1 MPASTLSCKL
11 CMPVSFLVHFAYE
24 GTVIEMLTMPSV
36 LKYCLEITIQFITVE
51 KYILLLTAILSD
63 RGYVI
68 IQVKTRYCISIIIL
82 KVE

>member
-1 MPASTLSCKL
+1 
-11 CMPVSFLVHFAYE
+11 MPVSFLVHFAYE